1 MKAPTR
7 RSGVVNQARAIAA
20 WRGAHRLARL
30 RVPTTIVHGDKDVL
44 LPVDNGRRLAQAIP
58 DLALHRIAGVGHIL
72 PYEALSRVAEIVLAA
87 AEELPGVTDQES

>member
-44 LPVDNGRRLAQAIP
+44 LPVDNGRRLDQAIP
-58 DLALHRIAGVGHIL
+58 DARYIAIAGVGHIP
-72 PYEALSRVAEIVLAA
+72 PYEALSRVAEIVRRRGGT
-87 AEELPGVTDQES
+87 PGVTDQES